1 MKQIET
7 VKKLRKRSPGQSS
20 GQIVCLS
27 TSPWYP
33 IPTRKQQVM
42 SRIPDADIL
51 YFDPS
56 ITYLAPLK
64 DKLAR
69 PKLRAWK
76 QPGEQIKPGL
86 TVYALPPVLP
96 FFNRFRWINRLNQKK
111 IARYVRKR
119 MAQHGMEAPV
129 LWVYNPVTVDC
140 VDQIPHSAL
149 VYDCVDRH
157 SAYGGLMDPALVDA
171 MELELAGKCDQ
182 VFATATGLAQR
193 LEQTNP
199 HTEFIP
205 NGANFERF
213 VQAASPMA
221 CPDDLKDIPKPIFG
235 FVGALQECIEYG
247 FLESAA
253 QAHPEWSFVFIGRE
267 NPGVDL
273 SHLRAMKNCYFLG
286 LKPNEQLPAY
296 IHQFDACLNLFASGD
311 LSKDVSPLKFYE
323 YLATGKPIVSTPQP
337 DQVLQYRDLI
347 HIASDAEAF
356 SRCCAA
362 ALEDQDPERT
372 QARIE
377 AGKASSWDAR
387 VAQMLEILRK
397 QEIF

>member
-1 MKQIET
+1 MK
-7 VKKLRKRSPGQSS
+7 
-20 GQIVCLS
+20 QIVCLA

-42 SRIPDADIL
+42 SRIPDAEIL

-76 QPGEQIKPGL
+76 QSGEEVQPGL
-86 TVYALPPVLP
+86 TVCALPPVLP
-96 FFNRFRWINRLNQKK
+96 FFNRFRVINKLNQRR
-111 IARYVRKR
+111 IARYIRKR
-119 MAQHGMEAPV
+119 MAQHGMEAPL
-129 LWVYNPVTVDC
+129 LWVYSPVTVDC
-140 VDQIPHSAL
+140 VDKIPHSAL

-193 LEQTNP
+193 LEAANP

-213 VQAASPMA
+213 VQAASPLP
-221 CPDDLKDIPKPIFG
+221 CPEDMRDIPGPIFG

-247 FLESAA
+247 FLEDAA
-253 QAHPEWSFVFIGRE
+253 QKHPQWSFVFIGRE

-273 SHLRAMKNCYFLG
+273 SRLRAIKNCHFIG

-296 IHQFDACLNLFASGD
+296 LGRFDACLNLFASGD

-337 DQVLQYRDLI
+337 DQVLQYRELI
-347 HIASDAEAF
+347 HIANDKEEF
-356 SRCCAA
+356 SACCEA
-362 ALEDQDPERT
+362 ALADTDPMRT

-377 AGKASSWDAR
+377 EGRKSSWDAR
-387 VAQMLEILRK
+387 VAQMLEILRGRGIL
-397 QEIF
+397 E

>member
-1 MKQIET
+1 MK
-7 VKKLRKRSPGQSS
+7 
-20 GQIVCLS
+20 QIVCLA

-42 SRIPDADIL
+42 SRMEDAEIL

-69 PKLRAWK
+69 PKLKAYK
-76 QPGEQIKPGL
+76 NSGEEVKPGL

-96 FFNRFRWINRLNQKK
+96 FFNKFRFVNKLNQKR
-111 IARYVRKR
+111 IAHYVRKR
-119 MAQHGMEAPV
+119 MAQHGMKDPV
-129 LWVYNPVTVDC
+129 LWVYSPVTVDC

-157 SAYGGLMDPALVDA
+157 SAYGGLMNPRLVDD
-171 MELELAGKCDQ
+171 MELELAAKCRQ
-182 VFATATGLAQR
+182 VFATATGLAER
-193 LEQTNP
+193 LKKANENTV
-199 HTEFIP
+199 FIP

-213 VQAASPMA
+213 SQAAEDLP
-221 CPDDLKDIPKPIFG
+221 CPEDMEAISKPIFG

-247 FLESAA
+247 FLEAA
-253 QAHPEWSFVFIGRE
+253 AKAHPEWSFVFIGRE

-273 SHLRAMKNCYFLG
+273 SHLRSMENCYFLG

-296 IHQFDACLNLFASGD
+296 IRQFDACLNLFASGD

-337 DQVLQYRDLI
+337 DQVMEFTPLI
-347 HIASDAEAF
+347 HIAATAEEF
-356 SRCCAA
+356 SLCLAA
-362 ALEDQDPERT
+362 SLEDTDPSRT
-372 QARIE
+372 AARMAE
-377 AGKASSWDAR
+377 GRKSSWDAR
-387 VAQMLEILRK
+387 VAQMCEIL
-397 QEIF
+397 QEKKIF